1 VLFVLF
7 AFVLYLVSNVAC
19 VSGLSI
25 RDCPYGFLKRLY
37 LLQLYILSTIYQYT
51 LYVIGVCLTN
61 YQT

>member
-25 RDCPYGFLKRLY
+25 RDCPFGFLKRLY
-37 LLQLYILSTIYQYT
+37 LLQ
-51 LYVIGVCLTN
+51 
-61 YQT
+61 